1 MNSRTQPSQP
11 PSLPLQ
17 QLRKLEHTRRPLVTR
32 QISPSGKCRASGVHG
47 AIHIRFAGDL
57 DFVRNERVVGRVVDG
72 ESFAGGGGD
81 IGAVDEEIGLEV
93 GGHCCEVW
101 EAVGEFWFV
110 SDWIG

>member
-1 MNSRTQPSQP
+1 M
-11 PSLPLQ
+11 
-17 QLRKLEHTRRPLVTR
+17 TR
-32 QISPSGKCRASGVHG
+32 QIPPGREGRASGIHG
-47 AIHIRFAGDL
+47 AIDIRFAGDL
-57 DFVRNERVVGRVVDG
+57 DFVGDERVVGRVVDG
-72 ESFAGGGGD
+72 EGFAGGGGD